1 MPRGYTYI
9 PLTVATLCYAI
20 TDYSVATLSNS
31 VIPWLVGSLATVTLI
46 SAVGL
51 ARLTGWG
58 RSLECNGFAL
68 ARSTVWG
75 RGLEYDREVQLVP
88 PH

>member
-31 VIPWLVGSLATVTLI
+31 DIPWLGGYLATLI
-46 SAVGL
+46 SVVGR

-58 RSLECNGFAL
+58 RSLECHT
-68 ARSTVWG
+68 STIAKCSQFHHT
-75 RGLEYDREVQLVP
+75 RF
-88 PH
+88 

>member
-1 MPRGYTYI
+1 MPCGYTYI

-31 VIPWLVGSLATVTLI
+31 GIPWLGGSLATLI
-46 SAVGL
+46 SAVGR

-75 RGLEYDREVQLVP
+75 RGLEYDRKVQLVP